1 MEGTARGRQ
10 NFLGRFQTTMATAKG
25 FKMSEIVVEFSGWI
39 KADPDKTMFF
49 KVGDSEGPEIIDG
62 TQWLG
67 LDEES
72 RSNYILEDLISAQIH
87 AIDGSYTDIQVT
99 EEN

>member
-1 MEGTARGRQ
+1 
-10 NFLGRFQTTMATAKG
+10 MATAKG
-25 FKMSEIVVEFSGWI
+25 IKMSEIAVEFSGWI
-39 KADPDKTMFF
+39 YADPDKTMFF

-72 RSNYILEDLISAQIH
+72 RSDYILEDLISAQVH
-87 AIDGSYTDIQVT
+87 AHRQRWTDIQVT

>member
-1 MEGTARGRQ
+1 
-10 NFLGRFQTTMATAKG
+10 
-25 FKMSEIVVEFSGWI
+25 MSEIAVEFSGWI
-39 KADPDKTMFF
+39 YADPDKTMFF

-72 RSNYILEDLISAQIH
+72 RSDYILEDLISAQVH
-87 AIDGSYTDIQVT
+87 AHRQRWTDIQVT